1 MVLYHSVKEQI
12 NKYGYYFEFMMDGT
26 IEYPLWHYYTDDDH
40 KRYSYTLLCAV
51 EPGES
56 RGSLEDIKED
66 DLLYFGPVETEEYKD
81 WLIVLIHWETNK
93 WKKEIIVYTRT
104 IFMIRLSAA

>member
-1 MVLYHSVKEQI
+1 
-12 NKYGYYFEFMMDGT
+12 MMDGT

-40 KRYSYTLLCAV
+40 KRYSYTLFCAV

-81 WLIVLIHWETNK
+81 
-93 WKKEIIVYTRT
+93 
-104 IFMIRLSAA
+104 

>member
-1 MVLYHSVKEQI
+1 
-12 NKYGYYFEFMMDGT
+12 MDGT

-40 KRYSYTLLCAV
+40 KRYSHTMFCAV

-56 RGSLEDIKED
+56 RGNIEDIKEN

-81 WLIVLIHWETNK
+81 
-93 WKKEIIVYTRT
+93 
-104 IFMIRLSAA
+104 